1 MPFRYV
7 LIPFC
12 TNVYMQSCIM
22 LEEMKYFLQ
31 CHAASRNE
39 ACVFVCVCVG
49 GGVCVCVR
57 ACMRVYDVN
66 RK

>member
-1 MPFRYV
+1 
-7 LIPFC
+7 
-12 TNVYMQSCIM
+12 
-22 LEEMKYFLQ
+22 MKYFLQ

-66 RK
+66 RKWKGKSFSWI

>member
-1 MPFRYV
+1 
-7 LIPFC
+7 
-12 TNVYMQSCIM
+12 
-22 LEEMKYFLQ
+22 MKYFLQ

-66 RK
+66 RKWKGKSFSWIQTLSP